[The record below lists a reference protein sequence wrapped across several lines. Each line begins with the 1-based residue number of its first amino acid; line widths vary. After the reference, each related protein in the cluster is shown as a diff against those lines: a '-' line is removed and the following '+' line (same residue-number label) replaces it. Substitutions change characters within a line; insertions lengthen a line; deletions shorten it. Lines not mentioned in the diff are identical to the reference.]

1 MADKLYLS
9 LAGNEKYDDCANFLM
24 EVDWAA
30 TLINGELADL
40 ANKLNELLV

>member
-9 LAGNEKYDDCANFLM
+9 LAGNEKYDECANFLM

-30 TLINGELADL
+30 NLTNEELADL
-40 ANKLNELLV
+40 AIKLNELLV